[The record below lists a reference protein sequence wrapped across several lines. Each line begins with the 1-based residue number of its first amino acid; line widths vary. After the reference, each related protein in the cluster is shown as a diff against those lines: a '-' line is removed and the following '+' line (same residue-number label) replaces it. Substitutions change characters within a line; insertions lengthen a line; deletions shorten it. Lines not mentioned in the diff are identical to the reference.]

1 MTERGSAAVALLG
14 VIAVALVLTAGLGA
28 VGTWLRAR
36 TEANAAADA
45 AALAAAPVTFLPFGA
60 QGTAA
65 EEAARFAAINGTRLV
80 WCVCPPDPSWEPR
93 TVEVE
98 VEKEVE
104 IWPLGTFTV
113 KGRGRAEFV
122 PALLLEEE
130 ISGIRYQVSGR
141 VGALMPAP

>member
-1 MTERGSAAVALLG
+1 MSERGSAAVALLG
-14 VIAVALVLTAGLGA
+14 VIAVALVLAVGLAA

-60 QGTAA
+60 KGTPA
-65 EEAARFAAINGTRLV
+65 EEAARFAAINDTRLV

-98 VEKEVE
+98 VEREVE
-104 IWPLGTFTV
+104 IWPLGTFVV

-122 PALLLEEE
+122 PALLLE
-130 ISGIRYQVSGR
+130 
-141 VGALMPAP
+141 GAQGS